1 MGIGLSE
8 IINVAV
14 FAFFRASLTNSQAL
28 LEGIPGALVTCVILA
43 AHEAGHIY
51 AAKEV
56 GAKLGFP
63 YFVPKLKPPKCSI
76 TFPLQLT
83 LERLTLLYML

>member
-1 MGIGLSE
+1 MGIGLSQ
-8 IINVAV
+8 IINVPV
-14 FAFFRASLTNSQAL
+14 FAIFRASLTNSQAL

-51 AAKEV
+51 AAQEA

-63 YFVPKLKPPKCSI
+63 YFVPSLQVKLPKWACFEVKYCKSRG
-76 TFPLQLT
+76 LGS
-83 LERLTLLYML
+83 

>member
-1 MGIGLSE
+1 MGIGLSQ
-8 IINVAV
+8 IISVPV
-14 FAFFRASLTNSQAL
+14 FTFFRASLTNSQAL

-63 YFVPKLKPPKCSI
+63 YFVPSLQVKLLKCAC
-76 TFPLQLT
+76 FEVEYYKLRGLG
-83 LERLTLLYML
+83 R